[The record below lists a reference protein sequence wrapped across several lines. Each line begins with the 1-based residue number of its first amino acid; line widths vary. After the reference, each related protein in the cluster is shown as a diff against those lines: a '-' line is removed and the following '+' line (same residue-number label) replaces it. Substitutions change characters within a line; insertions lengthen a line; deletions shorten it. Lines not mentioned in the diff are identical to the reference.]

1 MLLIYKKTGIA
12 ACFFYGDMGIY
23 SETGN
28 TKPSPYGKGTVCCY
42 TALSAILVEDDEGG
56 DHTGNPSGKGEQE
69 NDEYRT
75 ASFVYY
81 GKRREKYR

>member
-1 MLLIYKKTGIA
+1 MGIRKLFRFIKKTGSN

-28 TKPSPYGKGTVCCY
+28 TKPSPYGKTACCY
-42 TALSAILVEDDEGG
+42 TVFSAILVEDDEGG

-69 NDEYRT
+69 YYEY
-75 ASFVYY
+75 
-81 GKRREKYR
+81 